1 MEAVWFGM
9 LILFIWL
16 EASTITMVSAWFALG
31 ALASM
36 ITAFCGGALWLQVVV
51 FFVVSSAFLML
62 LRPLAKKYLTPKIV
76 KTNVDSVVG
85 TKGRV
90 TEDIDN
96 ISACG
101 RVKIGGME
109 WAARST
115 DDTPIPAE
123 TLICV
128 DRVEGVKVFVSKV
141 EE

>member
-9 LILFIWL
+9 LVLFIWL
-16 EASTITMVSAWFALG
+16 EAATVTMVSAWFAMG

-36 ITAFCGGALWLQVVV
+36 ITAFCGGQLWLQILV
-51 FFVVSSAFLML
+51 FFMVSTIFLLL

-76 KTNVDSVVG
+76 KTNVDSVIDA
-85 TKGRV
+85 KGRV
-90 TEDIDN
+90 TESIDN

-115 DDTPIPAE
+115 DDSPIEAG
-123 TLICV
+123 TLIRV
-128 DRVEGVKVFVSKV
+128 DRVEGVKVFVSIEK
-141 EE
+141 